1 MRRQV
6 RTDQIRTAGVSA
18 AELTIA
24 ALILGAALVP
34 MYQMFVKGT
43 TTATQSRL
51 AYMAL
56 HVAREELEEIRQIPL
71 SDLKP
76 HDWRQVKSPT
86 QDHLFQLSFET
97 RCKAADNQVKAD
109 ATLKYPKE
117 YERVRTRLGITD
129 TEPPDPRLKL
139 AVLDVKWEETGVGS
153 ERNKEAIS
161 HFETLLS
168 AHNVEKP

>member
-1 MRRQV
+1 MNKR
-6 RTDQIRTAGVSA
+6 GVTA
-18 AELTIA
+18 AEMIIA

-71 SDLKP
+71 EKLKP
-76 HDWRQVKSPT
+76 HDWRKVR
-86 QDHLFQLSFET
+86 DHLFQLSFESRAT
-97 RCKAADNQVKAD
+97 AADNPVRAD
-109 ATLKYPKE
+109 TRLVYPKE
-117 YERVRTRLGITD
+117 YERVWTRLGLVNA
-129 TEPPDPRLKL
+129 EPPDPRLKR

-153 ERNKEAIS
+153 ERSREAIS
-161 HFETLLS
+161 HFETLVA
-168 AHNVEKP
+168 AHNVERP